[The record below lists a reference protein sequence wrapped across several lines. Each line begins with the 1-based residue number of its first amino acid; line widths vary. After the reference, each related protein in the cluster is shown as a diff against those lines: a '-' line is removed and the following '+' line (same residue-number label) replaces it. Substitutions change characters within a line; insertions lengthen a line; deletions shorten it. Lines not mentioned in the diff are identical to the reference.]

1 MTDRPV
7 EASPQI
13 YARIAGLLYLIII
26 AGGLFAEVWVRERL
40 VVSGD
45 AAATARNIL
54 AHELL
59 YRLGFAAGIVV
70 CLCNIPLVLIFYDF
84 FKLVNRSLALLAAFF
99 ILVATAIES
108 VNLLN
113 HFAPLILLGGRHYL
127 NVFTAEQLQALA
139 YVSLR
144 LQSVGY
150 NISLAFFGFYCLV
163 TGYLIFRSTFLPR
176 ILGVLLAI
184 AGLCYLT
191 NSFANFLSPAFAAH
205 LFPYILAP
213 CFVAELSLCLWL
225 LVIGVNVPKWQE
237 KASAWGVSGAQ
248 PGIA

>member
-1 MTDRPV
+1 MTDRAV
-7 EASPQI
+7 QASPQI

-26 AGGLFAEVWVRERL
+26 AGGLFAEAWVRERL

-70 CLCNIPLVLIFYDF
+70 CLCNLPLALIFYEF

-113 HFAPLILLGGRHYL
+113 HFAPLILLGGRRYL

-150 NISLAFFGFYCLV
+150 NISPAVFGFYCLV

-176 ILGVLLAI
+176 ILVLTCI
-184 AGLCYLT
+184 NQRKT
-191 NSFANFLSPAFAAH
+191 
-205 LFPYILAP
+205 
-213 CFVAELSLCLWL
+213 SL
-225 LVIGVNVPKWQE
+225 GR
-237 KASAWGVSGAQ
+237 
-248 PGIA
+248 